1 MERRADL
8 KKLTSAQ
15 IPGIPGTASIAAGLD
30 KLKATHSTVAGAGSR
45 NRARKR
51 KRLGAYCSY
60 AANLTRRTFAT
71 GSARTKLTR
80 REKSL
85 SAKPSLRPGRLLNE
99 RD

>member
-30 KLKATHSTVAGAGSR
+30 KLKATHSTVAGAGCR